1 MKKVLLCAAFIA
13 ASFTSIAQVGVGTT
27 MPDASAALDI
37 TSTKAGLLPPR
48 MTTAE
53 RDVINSGVWAEGLTI
68 YNTDTKCLELYN
80 GTDWISVCDG
90 SVVTTPSNGTIPDN
104 ATCTSAT
111 ISTSP
116 CTAGELASG
125 INGGSLG
132 NKYDNNNGGT
142 YSVVEIGGQCWMQE
156 SIDVNPAGSPTW
168 VNSSDVGWYGYYNDN
183 YQAAGEGTLLQWS
196 AAMNGATT
204 ERAQGV
210 CPTDWHIPSDCEWM
224 YLENSLGMNTADQEL
239 TGVRNSGTVG
249 SKLSTLT
256 DNGNGTNS
264 SGFTGLLPGYRATLG
279 SFVYRGN
286 YGYWWS
292 SSETSAPNAHFR
304 RLGSSQAGVHRRSFN
319 KALGFS
325 VRCLKD

>member
-13 ASFTSIAQVGVGTT
+13 ASFTSIAQVGIGTT

-37 TSTKAGLLPPR
+37 TSTTAGLLPPR
-48 MTTAE
+48 MSTAE
-53 RDVINSGVWAEGLTI
+53 RNVINSGAPAVGLTI
-68 YNTDTKCLELYN
+68 YNTDVKCLEFWN
-80 GTDWISVCDG
+80 GSAWVCMFDNTSTG
-90 SVVTTPSNGTIPDN
+90 IIPEN
-104 ATCTSAT
+104 ATCASAT
-111 ISTSP
+111 ISATP
-116 CTAGELASG
+116 CTSGEIASG
-125 INGGSLG
+125 INGGIRG
-132 NKYDNNNGGT
+132 NKYANGANGT

-156 SIDVNPAGSPTW
+156 SIDVNPTESPTW

-224 YLENSLGMNTADQEL
+224 YLENSLGMTIAEQQG
-239 TGVRNSGTVG
+239 TGWRNSGTVG

-256 DNGNGTNS
+256 ANGTNS
-264 SGFTGLLPGYRATLG
+264 SGFTALLAGLRSANGPFTSRG
-279 SFVYRGN
+279 SSGS
-286 YGYWWS
+286 WWS
-292 SSETSAPNAHFR
+292 SSEPSATTAHHR
-304 RLGSSQAGVHRRSFN
+304 YLVSGQEGVSRNSFN
-319 KALGFS
+319 KAYGFS